1 LPPRVNGF
9 DQLRLR
15 ALLEVS
21 RFRGSRSAR
30 ACPDGPRERS
40 GVEANRL

>member
-21 RFRGSRSAR
+21 RFRAHASRAL
-30 ACPDGPRERS
+30 APDGPRERS